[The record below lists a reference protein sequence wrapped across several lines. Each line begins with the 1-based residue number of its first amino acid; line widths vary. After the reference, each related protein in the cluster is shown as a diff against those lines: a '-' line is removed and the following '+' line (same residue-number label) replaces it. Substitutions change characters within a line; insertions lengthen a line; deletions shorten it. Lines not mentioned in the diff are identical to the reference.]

1 MFHLLWNNSKI
12 SVYLSTCV
20 HTLMGPGLCA
30 HEVFLQNNARCMS
43 LHTQVQTKLVL
54 QGDGKQRVVKV
65 DEDNP
70 LLSVNSHR
78 WPQKEWLWRK
88 FTADLLGHDC
98 LLQSSKQYSWFEA
111 SAQIQVQS
119 NGCKEVLKMSVEGRA
134 RRHFLDLCSVSV
146 KWLACFWE
154 IRSLVNLL
162 YLHPAEIFH
171 SFQAG

>member
-1 MFHLLWNNSKI
+1 
-12 SVYLSTCV
+12 
-20 HTLMGPGLCA
+20 MGPGLCA

-98 LLQSSKQYSWFEA
+98 LLQSSKQYS
-111 SAQIQVQS
+111 
-119 NGCKEVLKMSVEGRA
+119 
-134 RRHFLDLCSVSV
+134 
-146 KWLACFWE
+146 
-154 IRSLVNLL
+154 
-162 YLHPAEIFH
+162 
-171 SFQAG
+171 